1 MAIRLK
7 MDLIMMSIDKG
18 FIRFLCRV
26 RRLHQG
32 FSIQLITIILD
43 LW

>member
-1 MAIRLK
+1 
-7 MDLIMMSIDKG
+7 MMSIDKG

-26 RRLHQG
+26 RRLHQR
-32 FSIQLITIILD
+32 FSIQSIIIIQD